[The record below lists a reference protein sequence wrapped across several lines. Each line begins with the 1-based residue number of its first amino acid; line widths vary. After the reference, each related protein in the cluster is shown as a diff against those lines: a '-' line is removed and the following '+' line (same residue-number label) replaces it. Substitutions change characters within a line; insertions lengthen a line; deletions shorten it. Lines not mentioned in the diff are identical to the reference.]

1 MSLSALQG
9 QMDIRE
15 LDQESNNVI
24 NFSNPEKWL
33 EKARD
38 GHFSKSKNKDALKY
52 TTSVHPCVING
63 KRTLV
68 YQQNLKQQNPVA
80 YTYLQE
86 FAESNGFMLKE
97 DQRSNLKKVRSE
109 RRSKI
114 MPMMAL
120 GAGLFMGQA
129 AQSVAAEDSDNFQ
142 NAAMSPDMDVVEVI
156 GKRESSKRKYLLKDG
171 KRFISG
177 PFGEME
183 AILAVSAEVKAQGK
197 LKRVR
202 TRGIKMPNTYTSRFI
217 NRYDYEFPESCG
229 AAKYSYYEGEGFGAL
244 GYHDGKKV
252 VLDVMVGGGP
262 FAAPK
267 LWGPYDQVLNDN
279 MKMDLMMG
287 DGSEDGMGLLKAS
300 YAIGLMPVADNET
313 YNHYGNTYTE
323 NTMESMQC
331 LDKTFTPT
339 PKQPI
344 LREAK
349 VEEEKNQQNSNS
361 IKKRL

>member
-15 LDQESNNVI
+15 SEKELNNVVH
-24 NFSNPEKWL
+24 FSKPEEWL
-33 EKARD
+33 QKARD
-38 GHFSKSKNKDALKY
+38 GYFTKAQNEALKY

-68 YQQNLKQQNPVA
+68 YQRSLKQQNPTA
-80 YTYLQE
+80 YFHLNE
-86 FAESNGFMLKE
+86 FAEANGFALKE
-97 DQRSNLKKVRSE
+97 DQRSNLKSVRNE

-129 AQSVAAEDSDNFQ
+129 ATSVAAADDDYFQ
-142 NAAMSPDMDVVEVI
+142 NANISAETEVVEVI
-156 GKRESSKRKYLLKDG
+156 GERESSKRKYLLKDG

-183 AILAVSAEVKAQGK
+183 AILAVSAEVKSKGK

-202 TRGIKMPNTYTSRFI
+202 TRGIKMPNTYSSSFI
-217 NRYDYEFPESCG
+217 NRYDYSFPENCG
-229 AAKYSYYEGEGFGAL
+229 GAKYSYYEGEGFGAL

-300 YAIGLMPVADNET
+300 YAIGLMPVADNQT
-313 YNHYGNTYTE
+313 YQAYGTAYTE
-323 NTMESMQC
+323 NTIESMQC
-331 LDKTFTPT
+331 LDKTFTPE

-349 VEEEKNQQNSNS
+349 LDNEDENSSDS
-361 IKKRL
+361 IKNRL